1 MSEQWMSGIYRTP
14 LSLLTIDNE
23 EKRASE
29 SSHFKP
35 VRKMVN
41 AGASISDSTQ
51 TEAMGMENRG
61 LFHLWTS
68 SHRGPRNP

>member
-1 MSEQWMSGIYRTP
+1 MVSTERP
-14 LSLLTIDNE
+14 VSLLTIDNE

-29 SSHFKP
+29 SSSARISSP
-35 VRKMVN
+35 LRKMVN

-68 SHRGPRNP
+68 RHRGPRNP